1 MKLKIK
7 TWHVIVL
14 LFMALVTWI
23 QWDNDKEE
31 QDNNK
36 YDNLMTELSRPMPW
50 DKASVLWMEA
60 YNVARDNNK
69 KRWCKG
75 HLIMGYENKG
85 DLSQALELLSEYE
98 EEFEQSTPTAIHRA
112 ILLVKC
118 GEEQKG
124 KQMLDS
130 ISISSINYDAPSSWD
145 NCVDLL
151 FNGSKGENANE
162 AYLNYFNEYVCRL
175 VALSYRAGMETGSLT
190 RVQCL
195 EQYENVADVDSLIK
209 EYQKFICEHPEA
221 SWYFYN
227 QQMCI
232 QQYTHLYL
240 FYNYWNPDNTVDDIM
255 RFKWTFIQTY
265 LDAYDNCYGYDKT
278 KEKFQRIVSRKKV
291 ASEGYQKWLINAYLE
306 CDSQNSK
313 YYLRYDEYKK
323 LNRNGYGW
331 LVKLSPNTSIGKP
344 SAFVNAGV
352 TKPCILLSCNDW
364 SICDSTLFN
373 REMILKDKGKVKK
386 VVILKDDFSTD
397 TLKIK
402 EDMLGVLISYRPV
415 NSMTLDLVRNVCRF
429 GKRNKYRTYHE

>member
-14 LFMALVTWI
+14 AFIALVIWI
-23 QWDNDKEE
+23 RWDNNKEE

-36 YDNLMTELSRPMPW
+36 YDNLIAELSRPMPW
-50 DKASVLWMEA
+50 DKASALWMEA

-69 KRWCKG
+69 RRWCKG
-75 HLIMGYENKG
+75 QLIMGYEHNR
-85 DLSQALELLSEYE
+85 DLSQALKLLSDYE
-98 EEFEQSTPTAIHRA
+98 EEFEPSTPTAVHRA

-130 ISISSINYDAPSSWD
+130 ISVSSITYDAPSSWD

-162 AYLNYFNEYVCRL
+162 AYLNFFNEYVCRL
-175 VALSYRAGMETGSLT
+175 VALSYRASMETDSLS
-190 RVQCL
+190 RAQCL
-195 EQYENVADVDSLIK
+195 EKYENVADVDSLIK
-209 EYQKFICEHPEA
+209 EYQKFISDQPQA
-221 SWYFYN
+221 SLYFYN
-227 QQMCI
+227 QQMRI
-232 QQYTHLYL
+232 QQYIHLYL
-240 FYNYWNPDNTVDDIM
+240 FQNYWNPDNAVDDIM
-255 RFKWTFIQTY
+255 RFKWTFILTY
-265 LDAYDNCYGYDKT
+265 LDAYDNCYGYNKT
-278 KEKFQRIVSRKKV
+278 KEKFKKIVSRKKV

-313 YYLRYDEYKK
+313 YLLNYDEYKK

-331 LVKLSPNTSIGKP
+331 LVKLSPNTSLGAP

-364 SICDSTLFN
+364 SICDSTLLN
-373 REMILKDKGKVKK
+373 RDMILKDKGKVKN

-402 EDMLGVLISYRPV
+402 EDLLGVIISYRPV
-415 NSMTLDLVRNVCRF
+415 NSMTLDLVRNVCRC
-429 GKRNKYRTYHE
+429 GERNK

>member
-130 ISISSINYDAPSSWD
+130 ISISSINYDAPSPWD

-175 VALSYRAGMETGSLT
+175 VALSYRAGMETDSLT

-209 EYQKFICEHPEA
+209 EYQKFINDHPQASLYFFINRCE
-221 SWYFYN
+221 
-227 QQMCI
+227 
-232 QQYTHLYL
+232 
-240 FYNYWNPDNTVDDIM
+240 
-255 RFKWTFIQTY
+255 
-265 LDAYDNCYGYDKT
+265 
-278 KEKFQRIVSRKKV
+278 
-291 ASEGYQKWLINAYLE
+291 
-306 CDSQNSK
+306 
-313 YYLRYDEYKK
+313 
-323 LNRNGYGW
+323 
-331 LVKLSPNTSIGKP
+331 
-344 SAFVNAGV
+344 
-352 TKPCILLSCNDW
+352 
-364 SICDSTLFN
+364 
-373 REMILKDKGKVKK
+373 
-386 VVILKDDFSTD
+386 
-397 TLKIK
+397 
-402 EDMLGVLISYRPV
+402 
-415 NSMTLDLVRNVCRF
+415 
-429 GKRNKYRTYHE
+429 